1 MKKTI
6 LFTAAALIASS
17 LFAFDNDFLDP
28 RGNVKN
34 YTKTEYSVSS
44 KFGEYFRTV
53 AAKHE
58 HTFADGLRKE
68 TASYTSKDQLTDRI
82 TYEYNGDRTIAS
94 ASFFD
99 GSGKLTK
106 KITYEYADGK
116 LKSET
121 EFNGDNDL
129 TAKNIYKYET
139 GKKTESLY
147 NSDGKLISRSIFT
160 VSGDDKVLE
169 ASYYFGD
176 GTLSHGEKFLYT
188 DKGELSAIENLDS
201 DRKKAGKTV
210 FRHDEKGFVNEIQ
223 IYATD
228 TDLIERDI
236 IKTNDDGDPV
246 RVSVYSI
253 AEKFGATANE
263 LVSITDY
270 TYNK

>member
-17 LFAFDNDFLDP
+17 LFAFDSELLEP

-53 AAKHE
+53 ASKHE
-58 HTFADGLRKE
+58 HTFSDGLRKE
-68 TASYTSKDQLTDRI
+68 TTSYTSKDELTDRI
-82 TYEYNGDRTIAS
+82 TYEYNGDRTVAS
-94 ASFFD
+94 TSFFD
-99 GSGKLTK
+99 ASGKLTK
-106 KITYEYADGK
+106 KIAYEYADGK
-116 LKSET
+116 IKSET
-121 EFNGDNDL
+121 EFNGDNIL
-129 TAKNIYKYET
+129 TAKNIYRYET
-139 GKKTESLY
+139 GRRTESLY
-147 NSDGKLISRSIFT
+147 NSDGKLINRSIFMI
-160 VSGDDKVLE
+160 SADDKVLE

-210 FRHDEKGFVNEIQ
+210 FRHDENGFVNEIQ

-236 IKTNDDGDPV
+236 IKTNADGDPV
-246 RVSVYSI
+246 RISVYSI

-263 LVSITDY
+263 LVSITEF